1 MKILFATVPADG
13 HFNPLTG
20 IAMHFKHLGHDVRW
34 YTSKTYE
41 KKLSGMD
48 IPLFPFVQ
56 AKEVNSENLNLIYPE
71 VADMKGVKAI
81 KFAWEKVF
89 LDNIGNHFQD
99 INAIYQTDFRFDI
112 FVCDAALYV
121 MQFVAEKL
129 KTPIY
134 VIGPSPLTA
143 TSKDT
148 PPNFVGLTPAK
159 SAIGKKLYVFM
170 RHLMDKMV
178 FTEGMKK
185 FNAMR
190 TAIGLPPFTGSFW
203 NIPFDYSTL
212 YFQSGIP
219 EFEYKRSDLSPNVRF
234 VGGLQPYLGKAQ
246 KNYKSIVKMDGYE
259 KVILVSQGTIDN
271 KDQNKL
277 IIPVLNALK
286 DEPFQL
292 IVATGGVN
300 TELLREKYRRPNI
313 IIEDYID
320 FRSVLPF
327 TNLYITN
334 GGYGGVILSLS
345 FGVPMLCAGI
355 TAGKNDVNAHVR
367 YFKVGIDLRT
377 DHPSEA
383 KIAKGV
389 QQALSV
395 EIAQNARNL
404 QRILSTYHPNELIEQ
419 HVFHSE

>member
-41 KKLSGMD
+41 KKLGGMD
-48 IPLFPFVQ
+48 IPLFPFVK

-81 KFAWEKVF
+81 KFSWEKVF

-99 INAIYQTDFRFDI
+99 INAIYQNDFRFDI

-121 MQFVAEKL
+121 LQFVAEKL

-148 PPNFVGLTPAK
+148 PPNFVGLTPARTV
-159 SAIGKKLYVFM
+159 IGKKIHVLM
-170 RHLMDKMV
+170 RKVMDKMV

-185 FNAMR
+185 FNDMR
-190 TAIGLPPFTGSFW
+190 SAVGLPSFTGSFW

-212 YFQSGIP
+212 YFHSGVP
-219 EFEYKRSDLSPNVRF
+219 EFEYYRSDLSPNVRF
-234 VGGLQPYLGKAQ
+234 VGGLQPYLGQNQ
-246 KNYKSIVKMDGYE
+246 KNYKTIEKLEGYD

-277 IIPVLNALK
+277 IIPVMEALK
-286 DEPFQL
+286 DENYQI
-292 IVATGGVN
+292 IVATGAYQ
-300 TELLREKYRRPNI
+300 TAELRKKYARPNI
-313 IIEDYID
+313 LIEDYID

-327 TNLYITN
+327 TDLYITN

-345 FGVPMLCAGI
+345 YGVPMLCAGI

-367 YFKVGIDLRT
+367 YFKVGVDLRT
-377 DHPSEA
+377 DHPSVD
-383 KIAKGV
+383 KIKNGV
-389 QQALSV
+389 QKV
-395 EIAQNARNL
+395 FTHGIPENAKNL
-404 QRILSTYHPNELIEQ
+404 QNILNKYHPFELIEDY
-419 HVFHSE
+419 VFASA